1 MKRPTSFDKVRRDI
15 KVLCKIVF
23 NQFIKSWLL
32 IVVDLICN
40 LRVVIHLFFGLALFA
55 AKRSELRYFDH
66 WRNVFFPDL
75 QRLN

>member
-1 MKRPTSFDKVRRDI
+1 MKNPTSFDKVRRDI

-40 LRVVIHLFFGLALFA
+40 
-55 AKRSELRYFDH
+55 
-66 WRNVFFPDL
+66 
-75 QRLN
+75 